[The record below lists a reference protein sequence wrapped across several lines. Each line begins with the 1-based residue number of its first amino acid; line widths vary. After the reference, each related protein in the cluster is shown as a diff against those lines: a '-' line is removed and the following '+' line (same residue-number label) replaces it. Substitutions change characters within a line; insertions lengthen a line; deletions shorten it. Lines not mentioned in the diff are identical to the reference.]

1 MTKEEINSKILE
13 ALAIL
18 EDNIRHQW
26 HMDEFHGFNCDC
38 IEPKHFNLQ
47 THEEIIDLILNQNK
61 DDFSFTRV
69 SD

>member
-47 THEEIIDLILNQNK
+47 THEEIIDLILNK
-61 DDFSFTRV
+61 DMYIKPKRRR
-69 SD
+69 